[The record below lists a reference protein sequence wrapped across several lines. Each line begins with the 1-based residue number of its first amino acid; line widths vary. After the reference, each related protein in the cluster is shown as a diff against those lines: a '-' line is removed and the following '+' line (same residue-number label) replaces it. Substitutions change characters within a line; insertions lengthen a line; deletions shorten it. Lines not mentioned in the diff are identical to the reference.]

1 MKKPG
6 CAGIFYQGLQHKY
19 VLDGLRAIRKALG
32 SESIDFGIISA
43 KYGLLNEMDIIE
55 PYDVSFNSMKH
66 DEIIRTA
73 RNLKIHEDLQEKV
86 PNYAIVFYLM
96 GLDYLKALE
105 LPFWRDGIT
114 QHIFLVSPA
123 YQSIIT
129 DFTTDRKK
137 GHSDHRD
144 NYHVFDAGSQ
154 LGIDLGVQNIALK
167 GYVFKRFGEYVESLD
182 EYDASGARN
191 QLYTNTQF
199 FFSEFLGDLVIQ
211 RQEEKERQ
219 KRQDEEDRNKQN
231 TLF

>member
-19 VLDGLRAIRKALG
+19 TLDGIRAVRKVLG
-32 SESIDFGIISA
+32 PESIDFGIVSA
-43 KYGLLNEMDIIE
+43 KYGLLNEMDLIE

-86 PNYAIVFYLM
+86 PHYNVVFYLM

-129 DFTTDRKK
+129 EFTHNRKK
-137 GHSDHRD
+137 GHQDHRD

-167 GYVFKRFGEYVESLD
+167 GYIFKRLGEYMQKGG
-182 EYDASGARN
+182 EYHARDVRIE
-191 QLYTNTQF
+191 LYSNTQF
-199 FFSEFLGDLVIQ
+199 FFQSFLDDLVIQ
-211 RQEEKERQ
+211 RQTRKRRTIKTKRNREK
-219 KRQDEEDRNKQN
+219 
-231 TLF
+231 